1 MNFQLLD
8 GYNLKIRAV
17 VEGEGPLV
25 VLVHGWPESWYS
37 WRHQIEPLAKAG
49 FKVAAVDV
57 RGYGGSDK
65 PYEIAAYSLK
75 NLAADIAGVI
85 DSLGYKE
92 AYLFGHDWGGPIV
105 WTTGL
110 LYQDTVKAVG
120 ALSVPYTP
128 IGEKS
133 LIQLFRELYKDKFF
147 YQLYFQEEGVAEA
160 EFEADVRKALEITY
174 FSGDGRGMQ
183 FMMDNIGNPAYKKTP
198 ESKMLENSPEFDT
211 YPNWLT
217 QEDMNY
223 FINEFEQSGFR
234 GPFNRYR
241 AQDID
246 FEELQEF
253 KNVSYPLPACFIT
266 GTLDPV
272 NFFARDE
279 SASEE
284 DILKAFT
291 KNYDDLRKVE
301 ILDGIGHWTQQESPE
316 AVTNHMIDFLKNI

>member
-8 GYNLKIRAV
+8 GNNLKIRAAI
-17 VEGEGPLV
+17 EGEGPLV

-49 FKVAAVDV
+49 FKVAAIDV

-65 PYEIAAYSLK
+65 PYEIADYSLK

-110 LYQDTVKAVG
+110 LYQNTIKAVG

-147 YQLYFQEEGVAEA
+147 YQLYIQEEGVAEA

-183 FMMDNIGNPAYKKTP
+183 FMMENIGNPAYKKTP

-246 FEELQEF
+246 FKELQEF

-301 ILDGIGHWTQQESPE
+301 ILDGIGHWTQQENPE
-316 AVTNHMIDFLKNI
+316 AVTTHMIDFLKNI

>member
-1 MNFQLLD
+1 MNFHLLD
-8 GYNLKIRAV
+8 ANNQKIRAV

-49 FKVAAVDV
+49 FKVAAIDV

-65 PYEIAAYSLK
+65 PHEIAAYSLK
-75 NLAADIAGVI
+75 NIAADVAGVI

-110 LYQDTVKAVG
+110 LYQDTIKAVG

-128 IGEKS
+128 VGEKS
-133 LIQLFRELYKDKFF
+133 LIQLFRELYNGKFF

-174 FSGDGRGMQ
+174 FSADGRGMQ
-183 FMMDNIGNPAYKKTP
+183 FMMENINNPEYQKTP
-198 ESKMLENSPEFDT
+198 DSKMLENSPKFDT
-211 YPNWLT
+211 YPSWLT

-223 FINEFEQSGFR
+223 FIKEFEQSGFR

-253 KNVSYPLPACFIT
+253 KNMAYPLPACFIT

-279 SASEE
+279 SASEA
-284 DILKAFT
+284 DILEAFT
-291 KNYDDLRKVE
+291 KNYEDLRKVE

-316 AVTNHMIDFLKNI
+316 AVTDHMIDFLKNI

>member
-8 GYNLKIRAV
+8 GNNQKIRAV

-49 FKVAAVDV
+49 FKVAAIDV

-65 PYEIAAYSLK
+65 PHEIAAYSLK
-75 NLAADIAGVI
+75 NIAADVAGVI

-110 LYQDTVKAVG
+110 LYQDTIKAVG
-120 ALSVPYTP
+120 ALSVPYTTV
-128 IGEKS
+128 GEKS
-133 LIQLFRELYKDKFF
+133 LIQLFRELYKGKFF

-174 FSGDGRGMQ
+174 FSADGRGMQ
-183 FMMDNIGNPAYKKTP
+183 FMMENINNPEYQKTP
-198 ESKMLENSPEFDT
+198 DSKMLENSPKFDT
-211 YPNWLT
+211 YPSWLT

-223 FINEFEQSGFR
+223 FIKEFEQSGFR

-253 KNVSYPLPACFIT
+253 KNMAYPLPACFIT

-279 SASEE
+279 SASEA
-284 DILKAFT
+284 DILEAFT
-291 KNYDDLRKVE
+291 KNYEDLRKVE

-316 AVTNHMIDFLKNI
+316 AVTDHMIDFLKNI

>member
-8 GYNLKIRAV
+8 GNNQKIRAV

-49 FKVAAVDV
+49 FKVAAIDV

-65 PYEIAAYSLK
+65 PHEIAAYSLK
-75 NLAADIAGVI
+75 NIAADVAGVI

-110 LYQDTVKAVG
+110 LYQDTIKAVG

-128 IGEKS
+128 VGEKS
-133 LIQLFRELYKDKFF
+133 LIQLFRELYKGKFF

-174 FSGDGRGMQ
+174 FSADGRGMQ
-183 FMMDNIGNPAYKKTP
+183 FMMENINNPEYQKTP
-198 ESKMLENSPEFDT
+198 DSKMLEKNSPKFDT

-223 FINEFEQSGFR
+223 FIKEFEQSGFR

-253 KNVSYPLPACFIT
+253 KNMAYPLPACFIT

-279 SASEE
+279 SASEA
-284 DILKAFT
+284 DILEAFT
-291 KNYDDLRKVE
+291 KNYEDLRKVE
-301 ILDGIGHWTQQESPE
+301 ILDGIGHWTQQE
-316 AVTNHMIDFLKNI
+316 NLRQ

>member
-1 MNFQLLD
+1 MNFHLLD
-8 GYNLKIRAV
+8 ANNQKIRAV

-49 FKVAAVDV
+49 FKVAAIDV

-65 PYEIAAYSLK
+65 PHEIAAYSLK
-75 NLAADIAGVI
+75 NIAADLAGVI

-110 LYQDTVKAVG
+110 LYQDTIKAVG

-128 IGEKS
+128 VGEKS
-133 LIQLFRELYKDKFF
+133 LIQLFRELYKGKFF

-174 FSGDGRGMQ
+174 FSADGRGMQ
-183 FMMDNIGNPAYKKTP
+183 FMMENINNPEYQKTP
-198 ESKMLENSPEFDT
+198 DSKMLENSPKFDT

-223 FINEFEQSGFR
+223 FIKEFEQSGFR

-253 KNVSYPLPACFIT
+253 KNIAYPLPACFIT

-279 SASEE
+279 SASEA
-284 DILKAFT
+284 DILEAFT
-291 KNYDDLRKVE
+291 KNYEDLRKVE

-316 AVTNHMIDFLKNI
+316 AVTDHMIDFLKNI

>member
-1 MNFQLLD
+1 M
-8 GYNLKIRAV
+8 
-17 VEGEGPLV
+17 
-25 VLVHGWPESWYS
+25 
-37 WRHQIEPLAKAG
+37 
-49 FKVAAVDV
+49 
-57 RGYGGSDK
+57 
-65 PYEIAAYSLK
+65 
-75 NLAADIAGVI
+75 
-85 DSLGYKE
+85 
-92 AYLFGHDWGGPIV
+92 

-110 LYQDTVKAVG
+110 LYQDNIKAVG

-128 IGEKS
+128 VGEKS
-133 LIQLFRELYKDKFF
+133 LIQLFRELYKGKFF
-147 YQLYFQEEGVAEA
+147 YQLYFQEEGKAEA

-183 FMMDNIGNPAYKKTP
+183 FMLENLGNPAYQKTP
-198 ESKMLENSPEFDT
+198 DSKMLENSPSFDS
-211 YPNWLT
+211 YPDWLT

-246 FEELQEF
+246 HQELQEF
-253 KNVSYPLPACFIT
+253 KNMSYPLPACFIT

-279 SASEE
+279 SASQE
-284 DILKAFT
+284 DILEAFT

-301 ILDGIGHWTQQESPE
+301 IIDGIGHWTQQESPE
-316 AVTNHMIDFLKNI
+316 LVTSHMIDFLTKI

>member
-1 MNFQLLD
+1 MNFHLLD
-8 GYNLKIRAV
+8 ANNQKIRAV

-49 FKVAAVDV
+49 FKVAAIDV

-65 PYEIAAYSLK
+65 PHEIAAYSLK
-75 NLAADIAGVI
+75 NIAADVAGVI

-110 LYQDTVKAVG
+110 LYQDTIKAVG

-128 IGEKS
+128 VGEKS
-133 LIQLFRELYKDKFF
+133 LIQLFRELYKGKFF
-147 YQLYFQEEGVAEA
+147 YQLYFQEEGLAEA

-174 FSGDGRGMQ
+174 FSADGRGMQ
-183 FMMDNIGNPAYKKTP
+183 FMMENINNPEYQKTP
-198 ESKMLENSPEFDT
+198 DSKMLENSPKFDT

-223 FINEFEQSGFR
+223 FIKEFEQSGFR

-253 KNVSYPLPACFIT
+253 KNIAYPLPACFIT

-279 SASEE
+279 SASEA
-284 DILKAFT
+284 DILEAFT
-291 KNYDDLRKVE
+291 KNYEDLRKVE

-316 AVTNHMIDFLKNI
+316 AVTDHMIDFLKNI

>member
-1 MNFQLLD
+1 MNFHLLD
-8 GYNLKIRAV
+8 GNNQKIRAV

-49 FKVAAVDV
+49 FKVAAIDV

-65 PYEIAAYSLK
+65 PHEIAAYSLK
-75 NLAADIAGVI
+75 NIAADVAGVI

-110 LYQDTVKAVG
+110 LYQDTIKAVG

-128 IGEKS
+128 VGEKS
-133 LIQLFRELYKDKFF
+133 LIQLFRELYKGKFF

-174 FSGDGRGMQ
+174 FSADGRGMQ
-183 FMMDNIGNPAYKKTP
+183 FMMENINNPEYQKTP
-198 ESKMLENSPEFDT
+198 DSKMLENSPKFDT

-223 FINEFEQSGFR
+223 FIKEFEQSGFR

-253 KNVSYPLPACFIT
+253 KNIAYPLPACFIT

-279 SASEE
+279 SASEA
-284 DILKAFT
+284 DILEAFT
-291 KNYDDLRKVE
+291 KNYEDLRKVE

-316 AVTNHMIDFLKNI
+316 AVTDHMIDFLKNI

>member
-1 MNFQLLD
+1 MNFELLD
-8 GYNLKIRAV
+8 GNNLKIRSV

-37 WRHQIEPLAKAG
+37 WRHQIKPLTKAG
-49 FKVAAVDV
+49 FKVAAIDV
-57 RGYGGSDK
+57 RGYGGSAK
-65 PYEIAAYSLK
+65 PHEISAYSLK
-75 NLAADIAGVI
+75 SIAADIAGVI

-110 LYQDTVKAVG
+110 LYPDTIRAVG

-147 YQLYFQEEGVAEA
+147 YQLYIQEEVKAEA
-160 EFEADVRKALEITY
+160 EFEADVKTALEKTY

-183 FMMDNIGNPAYKKTP
+183 FMMENIGNPAYQKNPDST
-198 ESKMLENSPEFDT
+198 MLENSPVFDA
-211 YPNWLT
+211 YPAWLSH
-217 QEDMNY
+217 EDMNY
-223 FINEFEQSGFR
+223 FVSEFQQSGFR

-279 SASEE
+279 KASSE
-284 DILKAFT
+284 DILTAFT

-301 ILDGIGHWTQQESPE
+301 VIDGIGHWTQQESPE
-316 AVTNHMIDFLKNI
+316 LVTNYMTDFLTNL

>member
-8 GYNLKIRAV
+8 GNNLKIRAV

-37 WRHQIEPLAKAG
+37 WRHQIDPLAKAG
-49 FKVAAVDV
+49 FKVAAIDV

-65 PYEIAAYSLK
+65 PYEIGAYSLK

-110 LYQDTVKAVG
+110 LYQDTIKAVG

-128 IGEKS
+128 VGEKS

-147 YQLYFQEEGVAEA
+147 YQLYIQEEGVAEA

-174 FSGDGRGMQ
+174 FSSDGRGMQ
-183 FMMDNIGNPAYKKTP
+183 FMIENIGNPEYQKTP
-198 ESKMLENSPEFDT
+198 DSTMLEKSPRFDSF
-211 YPNWLT
+211 PDWLT
-217 QEDMNY
+217 QEDLNY
-223 FINEFEQSGFR
+223 FINEFEKSGFR

-301 ILDGIGHWTQQESPE
+301 ILDGIGHWTQQENPE
-316 AVTNHMIDFLKNI
+316 AVTTHMIDFLKNI

>member
-1 MNFQLLD
+1 M
-8 GYNLKIRAV
+8 

-110 LYQDTVKAVG
+110 LYQDTIKAVG

-147 YQLYFQEEGVAEA
+147 YQLYIQEEGVAEA

-223 FINEFEQSGFR
+223 FINEFEQTGFR
-234 GPFNRYR
+234 GPFN
-241 AQDID
+241 
-246 FEELQEF
+246 
-253 KNVSYPLPACFIT
+253 
-266 GTLDPV
+266 
-272 NFFARDE
+272 
-279 SASEE
+279 
-284 DILKAFT
+284 
-291 KNYDDLRKVE
+291 
-301 ILDGIGHWTQQESPE
+301 
-316 AVTNHMIDFLKNI
+316 

>member
-8 GYNLKIRAV
+8 GYNQKIRAV

-49 FKVAAVDV
+49 FKVAAIDV

-65 PYEIAAYSLK
+65 PHEIAAYSLK
-75 NLAADIAGVI
+75 NIAADVAGVI

-110 LYQDTVKAVG
+110 LYQDTIKAVG

-128 IGEKS
+128 VGEKS
-133 LIQLFRELYKDKFF
+133 LIQLFRELYKGKFF

-174 FSGDGRGMQ
+174 FSADGRGMQ
-183 FMMDNIGNPAYKKTP
+183 IMMENISNPEYQKTP
-198 ESKMLENSPEFDT
+198 DSKMLENSPKFDT

-223 FINEFEQSGFR
+223 FIKEFEQSGFR

-253 KNVSYPLPACFIT
+253 KNMAYPLPACFIT

-279 SASEE
+279 SASEA
-284 DILKAFT
+284 DILEAFT
-291 KNYDDLRKVE
+291 KNYEDLRKVE

-316 AVTNHMIDFLKNI
+316 AVTDHMIDFLKNI

>member
-8 GYNLKIRAV
+8 GNNQKIRAV

-49 FKVAAVDV
+49 FKVAAIDV

-65 PYEIAAYSLK
+65 PHEIAAYSLK
-75 NLAADIAGVI
+75 NIAADVAGVI

-110 LYQDTVKAVG
+110 LYQDTIKAVG

-128 IGEKS
+128 VGEKS
-133 LIQLFRELYKDKFF
+133 LIQLFRELYKGKFF

-174 FSGDGRGMQ
+174 FSADGRGMQ
-183 FMMDNIGNPAYKKTP
+183 FMMENINNPEYQKTP
-198 ESKMLENSPEFDT
+198 DSKMLENSPKFVT
-211 YPNWLT
+211 YPNRLT

-223 FINEFEQSGFR
+223 FIKEFEQSGFR

-253 KNVSYPLPACFIT
+253 KNMAYPLPACFIT

-279 SASEE
+279 SASEA
-284 DILKAFT
+284 DILEAFT
-291 KNYDDLRKVE
+291 KNYEDLRKVE

-316 AVTNHMIDFLKNI
+316 AVTDHMIDFLKNI

>member
-1 MNFQLLD
+1 MNFELLD
-8 GYNLKIRAV
+8 GNNLKIRSV
-17 VEGEGPLV
+17 VEGEGPVV

-37 WRHQIEPLAKAG
+37 WRHQIKPLTKAG
-49 FKVAAVDV
+49 FKVAAIDV

-65 PYEIAAYSLK
+65 PHEISAYSLK
-75 NLAADIAGVI
+75 SIAADIAGVI

-110 LYQDTVKAVG
+110 LYPDTIRAVG

-133 LIQLFRELYKDKFF
+133 LIQLFRELYKGKFF
-147 YQLYFQEEGVAEA
+147 YQLYIQEEGKAEA
-160 EFEADVRKALEITY
+160 EFEADVKTALEKTY

-183 FMMDNIGNPAYKKTP
+183 FMMENIGNPAYQKNPDST
-198 ESKMLENSPEFDT
+198 MLENSPVFDA
-211 YPNWLT
+211 YPAWLS
-217 QEDMNY
+217 QEDMDY
-223 FINEFEQSGFR
+223 FVSEFEQSGFR

-279 SASEE
+279 NASSE
-284 DILKAFT
+284 DILTAFT

-301 ILDGIGHWTQQESPE
+301 VIDGIGHWTQQESPE
-316 AVTNHMIDFLKNI
+316 LVTNYMIDFLTNL

>member
-1 MNFQLLD
+1 MNFQVLD
-8 GYNLKIRAV
+8 GDNLKIRAV
-17 VEGEGPLV
+17 IEGEGPLV
-25 VLVHGWPESWYS
+25 ILVHGWPESWYS

-49 FKVAAVDV
+49 FKVAAIDV

-65 PYEIAAYSLK
+65 PHEIAAYSLK
-75 NLAADIAGVI
+75 NLAADITGVI

-110 LYQDTVKAVG
+110 LYQNTIKAVG

-128 IGEKS
+128 VGEKS

-147 YQLYFQEEGVAEA
+147 YQLYIQEEGIAEA

-174 FSGDGRGMQ
+174 FSSDGRGMQ
-183 FMMDNIGNPAYKKTP
+183 FMIENIGNPEYQKTP
-198 ESKMLENSPEFDT
+198 DSTMLEKSPRFDSF
-211 YPNWLT
+211 PEWLT
-217 QEDMNY
+217 QEDLNY
-223 FINEFEQSGFR
+223 FINEFELSGFR

-279 SASEE
+279 SVSEE

-316 AVTNHMIDFLKNI
+316 AVTAHMIDFLKNI

>member
-8 GYNLKIRAV
+8 GNNQKIRAV

-49 FKVAAVDV
+49 FKVAAIDV

-65 PYEIAAYSLK
+65 PHEIAAYSLK
-75 NLAADIAGVI
+75 NIAADVAGVI

-110 LYQDTVKAVG
+110 LYQDTIKAVG

-128 IGEKS
+128 VGEKS
-133 LIQLFRELYKDKFF
+133 LIQLFRELYKGKFF

-174 FSGDGRGMQ
+174 FSADGRGMQ
-183 FMMDNIGNPAYKKTP
+183 FMMENINNPEYQKTP
-198 ESKMLENSPEFDT
+198 DSKMLENSPKFDT

-223 FINEFEQSGFR
+223 FIKEFEQSGFR

-253 KNVSYPLPACFIT
+253 KNMAYPLPACFIT

-272 NFFARDE
+272 NFFVRVE
-279 SASEE
+279 SASEA
-284 DILKAFT
+284 DILEAFT
-291 KNYDDLRKVE
+291 KNYEDLRKVE

-316 AVTNHMIDFLKNI
+316 AVTDHMIDFLKNI

>member
-8 GYNLKIRAV
+8 GNNVKIRAV

-37 WRHQIEPLAKAG
+37 WRHQIDPLAKAG

-65 PYEIAAYSLK
+65 PHEIAAYSLK

-110 LYQDTVKAVG
+110 LYQDSIKAVG

-128 IGEKS
+128 VGEKS

-147 YQLYFQEEGVAEA
+147 YQLYIQEEGVAEA

-174 FSGDGRGMQ
+174 LSSDGRGMQ
-183 FMMDNIGNPAYKKTP
+183 FMIENIGNPEYQKTP
-198 ESKMLENSPEFDT
+198 DSTMLEKSPRFDSF
-211 YPNWLT
+211 PDWLT
-217 QEDMNY
+217 QEDLNY
-223 FINEFEQSGFR
+223 FINEFEHSGFR

-246 FEELQEF
+246 FEELQKF

-316 AVTNHMIDFLKNI
+316 AVTAHMIDFLKNI

>member
-1 MNFQLLD
+1 MNFELLD
-8 GYNLKIRAV
+8 GNNLKIRSV

-37 WRHQIEPLAKAG
+37 WRHQIKPLTKAG
-49 FKVAAVDV
+49 FKVAAIDV

-65 PYEIAAYSLK
+65 PHEISAYSLK
-75 NLAADIAGVI
+75 SIAADIAGVI

-110 LYQDTVKAVG
+110 LYPDTIRAVG

-147 YQLYFQEEGVAEA
+147 YQLYIQEEGKAEA
-160 EFEADVRKALEITY
+160 EFEADVKTALEKTY

-183 FMMDNIGNPAYKKTP
+183 FMMENIGNPAYQKKPDST
-198 ESKMLENSPEFDT
+198 MLENSPVFDA
-211 YPNWLT
+211 YPAWLS
-217 QEDMNY
+217 QDDMNY
-223 FINEFEQSGFR
+223 FVSEFEQSGFR

-241 AQDID
+241 AEDID

-279 SASEE
+279 KASSE
-284 DILKAFT
+284 DILTAFT

-301 ILDGIGHWTQQESPE
+301 VIDGIGHWTQQESPE
-316 AVTNHMIDFLKNI
+316 LVTNYMTDFLTNL

>member
-8 GYNLKIRAV
+8 GNNLKIRAAI
-17 VEGEGPLV
+17 EGEGPLV

-37 WRHQIEPLAKAG
+37 WRHQIEPLANAG
-49 FKVAAVDV
+49 FKVAAIDV

-65 PYEIAAYSLK
+65 PHEIEAYSLK

-110 LYQDTVKAVG
+110 LYQDTIKAVG

-128 IGEKS
+128 VGEKS

-147 YQLYFQEEGVAEA
+147 YQLYIQEEGVAEA

-174 FSGDGRGMQ
+174 FSSDGRGMQ
-183 FMMDNIGNPAYKKTP
+183 FMIENIGNPEYQKTP
-198 ESKMLENSPEFDT
+198 DSTMLEKSPRFESFPD
-211 YPNWLT
+211 WLT
-217 QEDMNY
+217 QEDLNY
-223 FINEFEQSGFR
+223 FTNEFQQSGFR

-253 KNVSYPLPACFIT
+253 KNMSYPLPACFIT

-279 SASEE
+279 SASQD
-284 DILKAFT
+284 DILEAFT

-301 ILDGIGHWTQQESPE
+301 IIDGIGHWTQQESPE
-316 AVTNHMIDFLKNI
+316 LVTSHMIDFLTKI